1 MKYCMKKYLWIL
13 LSGIAFYA
21 QAEDIKSMVE
31 FFSYRCSH
39 CANVDSKL
47 DSYVNKTQINFVAIN
62 VDNNDI
68 ALPTNIMYN
77 VAVDA
82 GIGQQFKSTY
92 FSAVA
97 TGMPA
102 YSPATLSYVVSQVKT
117 PLFEKLLK
125 DPNEKQ
131 LIKQKLNYATQ
142 LLAKY
147 PVQATP
153 TFLINDNA
161 LVQGEDFVNYLN

>member
-1 MKYCMKKYLWIL
+1 MSKYLFIL
-13 LSGIAFYA
+13 LSGIVFYA
-21 QAEDIKSMVE
+21 QSEEIKNMVE

-39 CANVDSKL
+39 CANINNKL
-47 DSYVNKTQINFVAIN
+47 DSYINKNHVNFIAIN

-68 ALPTNIMYN
+68 AMPTNIMYN

-82 GIGQQFKSTY
+82 GIGQLFKNTY

-102 YSPATLSYVVSQVKT
+102 YAPATLSYVINQVRT

>member
-1 MKYCMKKYLWIL
+1 MNKCLFIL
-13 LSGIAFYA
+13 LFCIGFYA
-21 QAEDIKSMVE
+21 SADEIKSMVE

-39 CANVDSKL
+39 CANVNSKL
-47 DSYVNKTQINFVAIN
+47 DNYVNKSKINFLAIN

-68 ALPTNIMYN
+68 AMPTNIMYN

-97 TGMPA
+97 TGMPVYA
-102 YSPATLSYVVSQVKT
+102 PTTLSYVINQVKT

-131 LIKQKLNYATQ
+131 LIKQKLNYANE
-142 LLAKY
+142 LLVKY

-153 TFLINDNA
+153 TFLINDTA

>member
-1 MKYCMKKYLWIL
+1 MKYCMKKCLLIL
-13 LSGIAFYA
+13 LFGFNFYA

-39 CANVDSKL
+39 CANVNSKL
-47 DSYVNKTQINFVAIN
+47 DDYVNKSKINFLAIN

-68 ALPTNIMYN
+68 AMPTNIMYN

-82 GIGQQFKSTY
+82 GIGQQFKSAY

-102 YSPATLSYVVSQVKT
+102 YAPATLSYVVNQIKT

-131 LIKQKLNYATQ
+131 SIKQKLNYAAE
-142 LLAKY
+142 LLVKY

>member
-1 MKYCMKKYLWIL
+1 MKKYLIIL
-13 LSGIAFYA
+13 FSSIVFNSY
-21 QAEDIKSMVE
+21 AEDIKSIIE

-39 CANVDSKL
+39 CANVNSKL
-47 DSYVNKTQINFVAIN
+47 DSYVNKSKINFLAIN

-68 ALPTNIMYN
+68 AMPTNIMYN

-82 GIGQQFKSTY
+82 GIGQQFKSAY

-102 YSPATLSYVVSQVKT
+102 YAPATLSYVVNQIKT

-131 LIKQKLNYATQ
+131 SIKQKLNYAAE

>member
-1 MKYCMKKYLWIL
+1 M
-13 LSGIAFYA
+13 
-21 QAEDIKSMVE
+21 
-31 FFSYRCSH
+31 
-39 CANVDSKL
+39 
-47 DSYVNKTQINFVAIN
+47 AIN

-68 ALPTNIMYN
+68 AMPTNIMYN
-77 VAVDA
+77 IAVDA

-92 FSAVA
+92 FSAVS

-102 YSPATLSYVVSQVKT
+102 YSPATLNYVVSQIST

-125 DPNEKQ
+125 NPSEKQ
-131 LIKQKLNYATQ
+131 AIKQKLNYTNR

-147 PVQATP
+147 LVQTTP
-153 TFLINDNA
+153 TFLINDTA